1 MIQKLRIS
9 NFALIQDLELDLNN
23 GFTVLTGE
31 TGSGKSIL
39 LNAFSLLLGERAHSS
54 LVGVYGKKAI
64 VEAIIESKPNDQLF
78 FETHNLDFDKTVL
91 VRREIVRDGKSR
103 AFINDS
109 PVSLSTLKAFS
120 SQKLMV
126 HSQYNTFELK
136 SKTTQLELYDLLSGN
151 EQLAVDFANHF
162 EAYQSHQEL
171 LNNLKLKLEK
181 ANKDRDY
188 HQFLQEELSELKLK
202 EINYKE
208 LEGELFKLENADEIR
223 AVLNQTT
230 QFTEENGIYSQV
242 RQHIFK
248 LEKLAS
254 KDKAL
259 TEILERLQNLENDL
273 NHISSESSYYIDS
286 MYDDPERKTIVLQ
299 LWDDY
304 NRLLIKHKLSDQSEL
319 IELQSTLSKKQENLE
334 ELNYSIV
341 KSEKEFL
348 HLKDQLYKRA
358 EALHSNRLNAKSSIT
373 TKLKLELEKLKL
385 PETKLD
391 FEISRSDLKRTG
403 ITNLSMIFSANKGYE
418 MIEIENAASGGE
430 LSRLMLALLKQIS
443 EERNMPTIL
452 FDEIDS
458 GVSGDVADK
467 IGVLLKSMGQKSQLI
482 VISHLPQVASKAES
496 HIVVEKKQGEEHTQT
511 YVRDLN
517 QEERVYE
524 VARLMSGEDVSKAAL
539 ATAKSLMN

>member
-9 NFALIQDLELDLNN
+9 NFALIQDLELDLND

-151 EQLAVDFANHF
+151 EQIAIEFANHF

-259 TEILERLQNLENDL
+259 TEILERLHNLENDL

-391 FEISRSDLKRTG
+391 FEISRSDIKRTG

-430 LSRLMLALLKQIS
+430 LSRLMLSLLKQIS

>member
-1 MIQKLRIS
+1 
-9 NFALIQDLELDLNN
+9 
-23 GFTVLTGE
+23 
-31 TGSGKSIL
+31 
-39 LNAFSLLLGERAHSS
+39 
-54 LVGVYGKKAI
+54 
-64 VEAIIESKPNDQLF
+64 
-78 FETHNLDFDKTVL
+78 
-91 VRREIVRDGKSR
+91 
-103 AFINDS
+103 
-109 PVSLSTLKAFS
+109 
-120 SQKLMV
+120 MV

-151 EQLAVDFANHF
+151 EQLAVDFASHF

-259 TEILERLQNLENDL
+259 TEILERLHNLENDL

-286 MYDDPERKTIVLQ
+286 MYDDPECKTIVLK

-430 LSRLMLALLKQIS
+430 LSRLMLSLLKQIS

>member
-223 AVLNQTT
+223 AVLNQTI

-259 TEILERLQNLENDL
+259 TEILERLHNLENDL

-286 MYDDPERKTIVLQ
+286 MYDDPERKTIVLK

-341 KSEKEFL
+341 NSEKEFL

>member
-9 NFALIQDLELDLNN
+9 NFALIQDLELDLKN

-78 FETHNLDFDKTVL
+78 FEIHNLDFDKTVL

-151 EQLAVDFANHF
+151 EQLAVDFASHF

-208 LEGELFKLENADEIR
+208 IEGELFKLENADEIR

-259 TEILERLQNLENDL
+259 TEILERLHNLENDL

-391 FEISRSDLKRTG
+391 FEISKSDLKRTG

>member
-259 TEILERLQNLENDL
+259 TEILERLHNLENDL

-286 MYDDPERKTIVLQ
+286 MDDDPERKTIVLQ

-341 KSEKEFL
+341 KSEKDFL

-358 EALHSNRLNAKSSIT
+358 EELHSNRLIAKSSIT

-524 VARLMSGEDVSKAAL
+524 VARLMSGEVVSKAAL

>member
-64 VEAIIESKPNDQLF
+64 VEAIIESKSNDQLF

-259 TEILERLQNLENDL
+259 TEILERLHNLENDL

-286 MYDDPERKTIVLQ
+286 MYDDPERKTIVLK

-341 KSEKEFL
+341 NSEKEFL

>member
-9 NFALIQDLELDLNN
+9 NFALIQDLELDLKN

-151 EQLAVDFANHF
+151 EQIAVEFANHF

-188 HQFLQEELSELKLK
+188 HQFLKEELSELKLK

-259 TEILERLQNLENDL
+259 TEILERLHNLENDL
-273 NHISSESSYYIDS
+273 NHISSESSYYVDS

-299 LWDDY
+299 LWDNY

-430 LSRLMLALLKQIS
+430 LSRLMLSLLKQIS

>member
-188 HQFLQEELSELKLK
+188 HQFLKEELSELKLK

-208 LEGELFKLENADEIR
+208 LEGELFKLENTDEIR
-223 AVLNQTT
+223 AVLNQTS

-259 TEILERLQNLENDL
+259 TEILERLHNLENDL
-273 NHISSESSYYIDS
+273 NHISSESSYYFDS
-286 MYDDPERKTIVLQ
+286 MYDDPERKTIVLK

-430 LSRLMLALLKQIS
+430 LSRLMLSLLKQIS

>member
-9 NFALIQDLELDLNN
+9 NFALIQDLELDLKN

-151 EQLAVDFANHF
+151 EQLAVDFTNHF

-188 HQFLQEELSELKLK
+188 HQFLKEELSELKLK

-259 TEILERLQNLENDL
+259 TEILERLHNLENDL
-273 NHISSESSYYIDS
+273 NHISSESSYYVDS

-430 LSRLMLALLKQIS
+430 LSRLMLSLLKQIS

>member
-9 NFALIQDLELDLNN
+9 NFALIQDLELDLKN

-151 EQLAVDFANHF
+151 EQIAVEFANHF

-188 HQFLQEELSELKLK
+188 HQFLKEELSELKLK

-259 TEILERLQNLENDL
+259 TEILERLHNLENDL

>member
-151 EQLAVDFANHF
+151 EQLAVDFTNHF

-188 HQFLQEELSELKLK
+188 HQFLKEELSELKLK

-254 KDKAL
+254 KDKPL
-259 TEILERLQNLENDL
+259 TEILERLHNLENDL
-273 NHISSESSYYIDS
+273 NLISSESSYYIDS
-286 MYDDPERKTIVLQ
+286 MGDDPERKTIVLQ

-319 IELQSTLSKKQENLE
+319 IELQSTLSKKQEKLE

>member
-151 EQLAVDFANHF
+151 EQLAVDFASHF

-259 TEILERLQNLENDL
+259 TEILERLHNLENDL
-273 NHISSESSYYIDS
+273 NHISSESSYYVDS

-430 LSRLMLALLKQIS
+430 LSRLMLSLLKQIS

>member
-54 LVGVYGKKAI
+54 LVGAYGKKAV
-64 VEAIIESKPNDQLF
+64 VEAIIDSTPGDQFF

-91 VRREIVRDGKSR
+91 IRREIVRDGKSR

-120 SQKLMV
+120 SKKLMV

-151 EQLAVDFANHF
+151 EQMAVDFANHF
-162 EAYQSHQEL
+162 DAYLSQKEL

-188 HQFLQEELSELKLK
+188 HLFLQGELSELKLK
-202 EINYKE
+202 EINYKT
-208 LEGELFKLENADEIR
+208 LEGELFKLENADDIR
-223 AVLNQTT
+223 AILSQTT
-230 QFTEENGIYSQV
+230 QFTEENGIYAQI
-242 RQHIFK
+242 RQYIFK
-248 LEKLAS
+248 LDKLAS

-259 TEILERLQNLENDL
+259 TEILERLHNLENDL
-273 NHISSESSYYIDS
+273 SHISSESSYYIDS
-286 MYDDPERKTIVLQ
+286 MEEDPERKTVVLQ

-304 NRLLIKHKLSDQSEL
+304 NRLLIKHKLSDQTEL
-319 IELQSTLSKKQENLE
+319 LELQNTLSKKQENLE
-334 ELNYSIV
+334 ELNNSMV

-348 HLKDQLYKRA
+348 QLKDELFKRA
-358 EALHSNRLNAKSSIT
+358 EALHVNRLNGRSSIT
-373 TKLKLELEKLKL
+373 SKLKLELEKLKL

-391 FEISRSDLKRTG
+391 FEISRNDLKRTG

-443 EERNMPTIL
+443 EEKNMPTIL

-496 HIVVEKKQGEEHTQT
+496 HLFVEKKQGEELTQT

-517 QEERVYE
+517 EEERVYE

-539 ATAKSLMN
+539 ATARSLMS

>member
-9 NFALIQDLELDLNN
+9 NFALIQDLELDLKN

-151 EQLAVDFANHF
+151 EQIAIEFANHF

-188 HQFLQEELSELKLK
+188 HQFLQQELSELKLK

-259 TEILERLQNLENDL
+259 TEILERLHNLENDL

-391 FEISRSDLKRTG
+391 FEISRSDIKRTG

-430 LSRLMLALLKQIS
+430 LSRLMLSLLKQIS

>member
-1 MIQKLRIS
+1 
-9 NFALIQDLELDLNN
+9 
-23 GFTVLTGE
+23 
-31 TGSGKSIL
+31 
-39 LNAFSLLLGERAHSS
+39 
-54 LVGVYGKKAI
+54 
-64 VEAIIESKPNDQLF
+64 
-78 FETHNLDFDKTVL
+78 
-91 VRREIVRDGKSR
+91 
-103 AFINDS
+103 
-109 PVSLSTLKAFS
+109 
-120 SQKLMV
+120 
-126 HSQYNTFELK
+126 
-136 SKTTQLELYDLLSGN
+136 
-151 EQLAVDFANHF
+151 
-162 EAYQSHQEL
+162 
-171 LNNLKLKLEK
+171 
-181 ANKDRDY
+181 
-188 HQFLQEELSELKLK
+188 
-202 EINYKE
+202 
-208 LEGELFKLENADEIR
+208 LENADEIR

-259 TEILERLQNLENDL
+259 TEILERLHNLENDL

-286 MYDDPERKTIVLQ
+286 MYDDPERKTIVLK

-391 FEISRSDLKRTG
+391 FEISKSDLKRTG

>member
-259 TEILERLQNLENDL
+259 TEILERLHNLENDL

-299 LWDDY
+299 LWDNY

-341 KSEKEFL
+341 NSEKEFL

>member
-259 TEILERLQNLENDL
+259 TEILERLHNLENDL

-286 MYDDPERKTIVLQ
+286 MDDDPERKTIVLK

>member
-9 NFALIQDLELDLNN
+9 NFALIQDLELDLKN

-151 EQLAVDFANHF
+151 EQIAVEFANHF

-188 HQFLQEELSELKLK
+188 HQFLKEELSELKLK

-259 TEILERLQNLENDL
+259 TEILERLHNLENDL

-319 IELQSTLSKKQENLE
+319 IELQSTLSKKQEKLE

>member
-1 MIQKLRIS
+1 
-9 NFALIQDLELDLNN
+9 
-23 GFTVLTGE
+23 
-31 TGSGKSIL
+31 
-39 LNAFSLLLGERAHSS
+39 
-54 LVGVYGKKAI
+54 
-64 VEAIIESKPNDQLF
+64 
-78 FETHNLDFDKTVL
+78 
-91 VRREIVRDGKSR
+91 
-103 AFINDS
+103 
-109 PVSLSTLKAFS
+109 
-120 SQKLMV
+120 
-126 HSQYNTFELK
+126 
-136 SKTTQLELYDLLSGN
+136 LLSGN
-151 EQLAVDFANHF
+151 EQLAVDFTNHF

-188 HQFLQEELSELKLK
+188 HQFLKEELSELKLK

-259 TEILERLQNLENDL
+259 TEILERLHNLENDL

-319 IELQSTLSKKQENLE
+319 IELQSTLSKKQEKLE

-430 LSRLMLALLKQIS
+430 LSRLMLSLLKQIS